1 MRNEKYIP
9 IAQPLIGD
17 EEAKAVYD
25 LIKSGWISMG
35 KKVEEFEQL
44 CSEYLGVKN
53 SIAMNNGT
61 STLSALMTAL
71 EINSDDEI
79 IIPNLTYISTA
90 NVVEYRSAKL
100 VLADNDSRTFNIDAD
115 LIKKKIT
122 NKTKLVMTV
131 DLKGQPVDYDSI
143 LELCESNNIYF
154 VSDSAESFGA
164 DYKNNKVGSQAL
176 AHSFSFFA
184 NKNLTTGEGGLITT
198 NDDNLANK
206 LRIIRNQGQEGR
218 YNHTML
224 GNNFRMT
231 DITAAIGIE
240 QLKKI
245 ENVLNQKQKI
255 ARLYNNLFQDFSNI
269 KTPFIA
275 DYSTKP
281 TWYMYSISVDQKLR
295 NRLIKFLKDKSIDT
309 RLSFPP
315 ISTQPYYV
323 NKYKFSEVDLRNSIY
338 NYNTFLDIPVSILM
352 TEDDQKRVANEIIN
366 FIKKNEK
373 ANC

>member
-1 MRNEKYIP
+1 MKIEKSIP

-35 KKVEEFEQL
+35 KKVEEFEKL
-44 CSEYLGVKN
+44 CSEYLDVKH

-71 EINSDDEI
+71 EINSEDEV

-100 VLADNDSRTFNIDAD
+100 VLADNDIKTFNIDAN

-131 DLKGQPVDYDSI
+131 DLKGQPVDYDGI
-143 LELCESNNIYF
+143 LELCNSKNIPF

-164 DYKNNKVGSQAL
+164 KYNDKMVGSQAL

-198 NDDNLANK
+198 NDDNLAKK

-245 ENVLNQKQKI
+245 DNILTKKEKI
-255 ARLYNNLFQDFSNI
+255 AKLYDSLFNNFKNI
-269 KTPFIA
+269 KTPFVPE
-275 DYSTKP
+275 YSTQP
-281 TWYMYSISVDQKLR
+281 TWYMYSISVEQKLR
-295 NRLIKFLKDKSIDT
+295 NKLIEYLKSKSIDT

-315 ISTQPYYV
+315 ISIQPYYK
-323 NKYKFSEVDLRNSIY
+323 NKYKFNEVGLSNSIY
-338 NYNTFLDIPVSILM
+338 NYNTFIDIPVSILM
-352 TEDDQKRVANEIIN
+352 SEDDQKKVVKEIVNFVKTNE
-366 FIKKNEK
+366 EK
-373 ANC
+373 

>member
-1 MRNEKYIP
+1 MNNEKYIP

-17 EEAKAVYD
+17 EEAKAVHD

-35 KKVEEFEQL
+35 KKVEEFEKL
-44 CSEYLGVKN
+44 CSEYLDVKH

-71 EINSDDEI
+71 EINPGDEV

-100 VLADNDSRTFNIDAD
+100 VLADNDIKTFNIDPD
-115 LIKKKIT
+115 LIEKKIT

-131 DLKGQPVDYDSI
+131 DLKGQPVDYDGI
-143 LELCESNNIYF
+143 LELCNSRNILF

-164 DYKNNKVGSQAL
+164 KYKTKMVGSQAL

-245 ENVLNQKQKI
+245 ENILAQKKKI
-255 ARLYNNLFQDFSNI
+255 AKFYDSLFNDSNLI
-269 KTPFIA
+269 KPPFVPF
-275 DYSTKP
+275 YSSQP
-281 TWYMYSISVDQKLR
+281 TWYMYSITVKQKLR
-295 NRLIKFLKDKSIDT
+295 NRLIEFLKKKLIDT

-315 ISTQPYYV
+315 ISIQPYYK
-323 NKYKFSEVDLRNSIY
+323 NKYKFSEVGLENSLY
-338 NYNTFLDIPVSILM
+338 SYNTFIDIPVSILM
-352 TEDDQKRVANEIIN
+352 SNDDQMRVANEIIN
-366 FIKKNEK
+366 FVKTDENT
-373 ANC
+373 

>member
-1 MRNEKYIP
+1 MKNKKNIP
-9 IAQPLIGD
+9 IAQPLIGN

-35 KKVEEFEQL
+35 KKVEEFEKL

-71 EINSDDEI
+71 EINSDDEV

-100 VLADNDSRTFNIDAD
+100 ILADNDRKTFNIDAD
-115 LIKKKIT
+115 FIKKKIT
-122 NKTKLVMTV
+122 NKTKVVMTV

-143 LELCESNNIYF
+143 LELCNSKNIHF

-164 DYKNNKVGSQAL
+164 SYKNNKVGSQAL

-198 NDDNLANK
+198 NDDNLAKK

-245 ENVLNQKQKI
+245 ENILNQKQKI
-255 ARLYNNLFQDFSNI
+255 AKFYNNLFKDYNNI
-269 KTPFIA
+269 TTPFVPE
-275 DYSTKP
+275 YSTKP
-281 TWYMYSISVDQKLR
+281 TWYMYSISVEQKLR
-295 NRLIKFLKDKSIDT
+295 NRLIEHLKDQSIDT

-315 ISTQPYYV
+315 ISTQPYYY
-323 NKYKFSEVDLRNSIY
+323 NKYKFTEVDLKNSIY
-338 NYNTFLDIPVSILM
+338 NYNTFIDIPVSVLM
-352 TEDDQKRVANEIIN
+352 SDVDQKRVAKEIIN
-366 FIKKNEK
+366 FVKTNEET
-373 ANC
+373 